1 MPLTTKPN
9 DDENKEETLN
19 RFWLVEDM
27 YLFENMGFSKTVDNI
42 KYLACAECDVGPI
55 GWHDLISKKNYLS
68 IDRTLSLGNS

>member
-1 MPLTTKPN
+1 MTTKPN

>member
-1 MPLTTKPN
+1 MPLTTKPEG
-9 DDENKEETLN
+9 DENKEETLN
-19 RFWLVEDM
+19 HFWLVEDM

-68 IDRTLSLGNS
+68 IDRTSFIG

>member
-1 MPLTTKPN
+1 MPLTTKP
-9 DDENKEETLN
+9 DGDENKEETLN

-27 YLFENMGFSKTVDNI
+27 YLFENMGFSKTVDNV

-68 IDRTLSLGNS
+68 IDRTSFIG